1 MTKISDQYQA
11 NYFDWQSQVGRFG
24 GKANLF
30 KFQKFVKPDH
40 KVLDYGCGGGFLLS
54 ELDCSRR
61 VGLDINP
68 IIQAPEGV
76 EIYRQYSTLKNLVGS
91 GFFDVVITNHA
102 LEHIENPSQA
112 LLECFDLLKPGGK
125 IIVVVPS
132 ESHWVRYRTDDIN
145 NHIVTFAPI
154 NLGNLLALTGFNV
167 LTVKR
172 LFHKWPPKHL
182 VIARL
187 SWSLFHLFSYI
198 YGIFKFKSIQLIAV
212 AQKPL

>member
-11 NYFDWQSQVGRFG
+11 GYFDWQSQVGKFG

-30 KFQKFVKPDH
+30 KFEKFIKSDDI
-40 KVLDYGCGGGFLLS
+40 VLDYGCGGGFLLS
-54 ELDCSRR
+54 ELDCKRR

-68 IIQAPEGV
+68 VIKAPKGV
-76 EIYRQYSTLKNLVGS
+76 EIYKQFSVLKNNVGS

-112 LLECFDLLKPGGK
+112 LSECFDLLKPGGK

-132 ESHWVRYRTDDIN
+132 ESHWVRYRKDDIN

-154 NLGNLLALTGFNV
+154 NLGNLLTLTGYDV
-167 LTVKR
+167 LSVKR
-172 LFHKWPPKHL
+172 LFHKWPPKHQI
-182 VIARL
+182 IAKL
-187 SWSLFHLFSYI
+187 SWGLFHTSSYI
-198 YGIFKFKSIQLIAV
+198 YGIFKFKSVQLIAV

>member
-11 NYFDWQSQVGRFG
+11 GYFDWQSQVGKFG

-30 KFQKFVKPDH
+30 KFQKLIKPDD

-54 ELDCSRR
+54 ELVCGRR

-76 EIYRQYSTLKNLVGS
+76 EIYRQYSALKNLVGS
-91 GFFDVVITNHA
+91 GFFDVVISNHS

-112 LLECFDLLKPGGK
+112 LMECFDLLKPGGT

-132 ESHWVRYRTDDIN
+132 ESHWVRYRTGDIN

-154 NLGNLLALTGFNV
+154 NLGNLLALTGFDV
-167 LTVKR
+167 LSVKR

-182 VIARL
+182 VIAKL
-187 SWSLFHLFSYI
+187 SWGLFHLSSYI